1 MYVKKCME
9 NPLYQRHELVGRLK
23 LQNTLP
29 PLPSTPKLLQRKF
42 DHDKLSSYFPITLEN
57 DRELPLLAE
66 PELGIE
72 VDLIHSDKY
81 IPPKKPQLDEK
92 DKELLQARTDRE
104 IFRKTERKVQSSIPY
119 FKRTTYI
126 SMARKPKSKSLQKK
140 KSSKEGK
147 SRNGYSKK
155 ELTFE
160 EKLEK
165 VEESFEEAKVYPT
178 HKKNPNLYVVEMQQL
193 VPDLD
198 NSELDLRKISFDTNP
213 NEGNKTSEQSN
224 KAILRGYTDSKTKDY
239 FFDYMQLETAT
250 GHLEKY
256 RSVREYDFTPKE
268 NEDYSEYIIVLKEY
282 QAKYHKINSA
292 FHFRKR
298 KKAGKTI
305 IATEKKEIVEKP
317 EKVLIE
323 YKDSENDLIE
333 EQNSEDNLNE
343 D

>member
-81 IPPKKPQLDEK
+81 VPPKKPKLDTK

-126 SMARKPKSKSLQKK
+126 SMARKPKSKTLQKN
-140 KSSKEGK
+140 KSYKEGK
-147 SRNGYSKK
+147 SKMGGRKN
-155 ELTFE
+155 ELTLE
-160 EKLEK
+160 EKLQK
-165 VEESFEEAKVYPT
+165 IEESFEEAKVYPT

-198 NSELDLRKISFDTNP
+198 NSESNLRKISFDTNP
-213 NEGNKTSEQSN
+213 NEGTKTSEQPN
-224 KAILRGYTDSKTKDY
+224 KTILRGYTESKKKNY

-250 GHLEKY
+250 GSLEKY
-256 RSVREYDFTPKE
+256 RSVREYNFTTNE
-268 NEDYSEYIIVLKEY
+268 NEDYSEYVIVLKEY
-282 QAKYHKINSA
+282 QAKYTKIDTKI
-292 FHFRKR
+292 HCRKR
-298 KKAGKTI
+298 KKKGKTL
-305 IATEKKEIVEKP
+305 IATEKSEIVEKP
-317 EKVLIE
+317 EIVLIE
-323 YKDSENDLIE
+323 YKEQENDLIE
-333 EQNSEDNLNE
+333 EENSENDLNE